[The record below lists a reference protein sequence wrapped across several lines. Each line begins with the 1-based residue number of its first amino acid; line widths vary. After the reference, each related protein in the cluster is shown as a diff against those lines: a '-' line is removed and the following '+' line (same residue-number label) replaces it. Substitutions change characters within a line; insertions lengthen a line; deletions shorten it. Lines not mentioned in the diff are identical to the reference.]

1 MSHLGQRLSA
11 LIDGELGAAQRDRV
25 LAHLAGCESCRI
37 EAASLRLLKQ
47 RMHALG
53 EATANSS
60 LHDRLLA
67 LAAMSSPPAR
77 SRWRAA
83 RRRPGPR
90 TPRRQAG
97 IPLAGRARWP
107 VRSLTV
113 AGLMLLGAGVPAAAF
128 LAGGPPQ
135 EPGPSVTPAVD
146 LFVVQHAI
154 TSGQVPA
161 RTSPAQPGGAPEPR
175 RTGPAGKAGSAVGRR
190 PAAGDGSGGTGT
202 LVTAGSRTYRRAART
217 SPKLRVLSPA
227 VAAAGGR

>member
-60 LHDRLLA
+60 LHERLLA
-67 LAAMSSPPAR
+67 LAAMSGPPAR
-77 SRWRAA
+77 SHRWRAA
-83 RRRPGPR
+83 PWRAAPR

-97 IPLAGRARWP
+97 PGRAGWP

-128 LAGGPPQ
+128 LAGGSQQ

-161 RTSPAQPGGAPEPR
+161 RTPPAQRPAR
-175 RTGPAGKAGSAVGRR
+175 RTGPAGKTGSVAGRR
-190 PAAGDGSGGTGT
+190 PAAGGGSGNTGA
-202 LVTAGSRTYRRAART
+202 LVTAGSASYRRAART

>member
-11 LIDGELGAAQRDRV
+11 LIDGELGPVQRDRV
-25 LAHLAGCESCRI
+25 LAHLARCESCRI

-60 LHDRLLA
+60 LHERLLA
-67 LAAMSSPPAR
+67 LAAMSGPPAR
-77 SRWRAA
+77 GRWWRAA
-83 RRRPGPR
+83 RRRPV
-90 TPRRQAG
+90 PRRPAG
-97 IPLAGRARWP
+97 HPPAGRARWA

-128 LAGGPPQ
+128 LAGGSQ
-135 EPGPSVTPAVD
+135 QDPGPSVTPAVD

-154 TSGQVPA
+154 TAGQVPA
-161 RTSPAQPGGAPEPR
+161 RPSPEQPGNAPAAR
-175 RTGPAGKAGSAVGRR
+175 RGSSPGKAGTARKTRQVASATPPPMAVS
-190 PAAGDGSGGTGT
+190 AGTHR
-202 LVTAGSRTYRRAART
+202 LAART

-227 VAAAGGR
+227 VAVAGGR